1 MDSTALTIIHKYI
14 RREMF
19 DFSQR
24 IFRAGWRDAQALR
37 GAFTELETLLRS
49 HAAKDEARF
58 QPALK
63 KLDPAAVA
71 QLSAEHEQLET
82 QLSEIARLIA
92 ALGSDERDI
101 AALSQLHLD
110 WNRFVARYLLHLD
123 HEERSMF
130 AAISEQLAIE
140 SLVRNAIAEGAEGR
154 RFLDRLWS
162 VTTPAERCAIERA
175 MMTGAGQSGAFAM
188 SA

>member
-24 IFRAGWRDAQALR
+24 IFRAGSRDALALR
-37 GAFTELETLLRS
+37 AAFNELEALLRS
-49 HAAKDEARF
+49 HAEKEQARF
-58 QPALK
+58 QPVLNE
-63 KLDPAAVA
+63 LDPTAAA
-71 QLSAEHEQLET
+71 QMSAEHEELET
-82 QLSEIARLIA
+82 ELNGIARLIA

-101 AALSQLHLD
+101 VALSQLHLD

-130 AAISEQLAIE
+130 ASVREQLGIE
-140 SLVRNAIAEGAEGR
+140 SLVHNAIVEGAEGR

-162 VTTPAERCAIERA
+162 VTTPAERCAIEQA
-175 MMTGAGQSGAFAM
+175 MMTGAGEREAFAM